1 MNAIKKFLGLIW
13 MLLGPAVVIFM
24 FMQAIDKIGKAA
36 EGVAKTNTTLQW
48 VIILV
53 IFIPVCFGLMIF
65 GYYAWKGEYEHLP
78 ENSNEL

>member
-1 MNAIKKFLGLIW
+1 MLGLVW
-13 MLLGPAVVIFM
+13 MLLGPSVVIFM
-24 FMQAIDKIGKAA
+24 FLQAMDKISKAA

-53 IFIPVCFGLMIF
+53 IFIPVCAGLVIF